1 MNTKQ
6 VCALILYVLE
16 TIICFIVFL
25 GCGALLGAIATA
37 KEQANG
43 DAGKLAL
50 IAITEGTFVSTMIY
64 AFVAMMSAAIGI
76 ILAAKKQNGQKILNV
91 IAIIAGSYLLTA
103 LIVAFIVLGHIEELG
118 VDYNKVGQIIRF
130 IIIVA
135 SIIMLVASIFIRYE
149 KRRVLKCVFMII
161 PIGVTFILQITNSGE
176 NSSSAFFTALLT
188 LGQLILAIM
197 YLASKDEECGTDVSL
212 DGKPDPVAELKRL
225 ESYLESGYISQE
237 EYEQARQKYI
247 DKL

>member
-118 VDYNKVGQIIRF
+118 VDYNKVGQINRF

-149 KRRVLKCVFMII
+149 KHRVRKCVFMII
-161 PIGVTFILQITNSGE
+161 PIGVTFILHITTSGE
-176 NSSSAFFTALLT
+176 NSSSAIFMALLT

-212 DGKPDPVAELKRL
+212 DGKLDPVAELKRL

-237 EYEQARQKYI
+237 EYEQARQKYV

>member
-16 TIICFIVFL
+16 TIIYFIVFL
-25 GCGALLGAIATA
+25 SCGTVLGAIAIA

-43 DAGKLAL
+43 DAGQLAL
-50 IAITEGTFVSTMIY
+50 IAITEGTFVSMMIY
-64 AFVAMMSAAIGI
+64 CFVAMICAAIGI

-91 IAIIAGSYLLTA
+91 LAIIAGSYLLTA

-118 VDYNKVGQIIRF
+118 VDYNMVGQIIRF

-135 SIIMLVASIFIRYE
+135 SIILLVASIFIRYE

-161 PIGVTFILQITNSGE
+161 PIGITFILQITNSGG
-176 NSSSAFFTALLT
+176 NSSSAIFTALLT
-188 LGQLILAIM
+188 LGQLILAII
-197 YLASKDEECGTDVSL
+197 YLASKDEECGADVSL
-212 DGKPDPVAELKRL
+212 DGKLDPVAELKRL
-225 ESYLESGYISQE
+225 DSYLESGYISQE
-237 EYEQARQKYI
+237 EYEQARKKYV

>member
-16 TIICFIVFL
+16 TIICVIVFL
-25 GCGALLGAIATA
+25 GCGSLLGAIATA

-118 VDYNKVGQIIRF
+118 VDYNKVGQINRF
-130 IIIVA
+130 IIIIA
-135 SIIMLVASIFIRYE
+135 SIILLVASIFIRYE
-149 KRRVLKCVFMII
+149 KHRVRKCVFMII
-161 PIGVTFILQITNSGE
+161 PIGVTFILQITSSGE
-176 NSSSAFFTALLT
+176 NSSSAFFMALLT

-212 DGKPDPVAELKRL
+212 DGKLDPVAELKRL
-225 ESYLESGYISQE
+225 ESYLESGYITQE
-237 EYEQARQKYI
+237 EYEQARQKYV

>member
-16 TIICFIVFL
+16 TIICVIVFL
-25 GCGALLGAIATA
+25 GCGSLLGAIATA

-118 VDYNKVGQIIRF
+118 VDYNKVGQINRF
-130 IIIVA
+130 IIIIA

-176 NSSSAFFTALLT
+176 NSSSAFFMALLT

-212 DGKPDPVAELKRL
+212 GGKPDPVAELKRL
-225 ESYLESGYISQE
+225 ESYLESGYITQE

>member
-1 MNTKQ
+1 MNKKQ
-6 VCALILYVLE
+6 ICALILYVLQ
-16 TIICFIVFL
+16 TIVYFIVFL
-25 GCGALLGAIATA
+25 GCGALLGAIAIA
-37 KEQANG
+37 KEQATG
-43 DAGKLAL
+43 DASQLAL

-64 AFVAMMSAAIGI
+64 GFVVMISAVIGV

-91 IAIIAGSYLLTA
+91 LAIIAGSYLLA
-103 LIVAFIVLGHIEELG
+103 AFIIAFIILGHIEALG
-118 VDYNKVGQIIRF
+118 ADYNMAGQIIRF

-135 SIIMLVASIFIRYE
+135 CIILLVASIFIRYE
-149 KRRVLKCVFMII
+149 RHRVLKCVFMII

-212 DGKPDPVAELKRL
+212 GGKPDPVAELKRL